1 MIENV
6 SPKKFLGQHFLIDE
20 NISKKIVEAV
30 NLKEFDKI
38 VEIGPGKGALSKYL
52 FDFSDKLI
60 LIEYDTESVEFIK
73 SSFKKHNPNIV
84 KKDFLK
90 YNLKEVL
97 TQTSKNLIIGNFP
110 YNISSQIIFKI
121 LENYLLVG
129 NLIGMFQK
137 EVAERIISKPN
148 SKEYGIISVKTQ
160 LLYDVKILFD
170 VSPNV
175 FFPKPRVNSSVISL
189 TRKKNI
195 NINFDLKLFDKLVK
209 LSFQQRRKKIK
220 NSLKKLDIK
229 ENILEDSIFGLRP
242 EQLSV
247 NDFIRL
253 TQKISNETI

>member
-1 MIENV
+1 MDFFIW
-6 SPKKFLGQHFLIDE
+6 HFAFE
-20 NISKKIVEAV
+20 
-30 NLKEFDKI
+30 
-38 VEIGPGKGALSKYL
+38 L
-52 FDFSDKLI
+52 FDLNVRASGFNLAFRI
-60 LIEYDTESVEFIK
+60 
-73 SSFKKHNPNIV
+73 
-84 KKDFLK
+84 FLK
-90 YNLKEVL
+90 YNLKDVL
-97 TQTSKNLIIGNFP
+97 TQNSKNLIIGNFP

-148 SKEYGIISVKTQ
+148 SKQYGIISVKTQ

-189 TRKKNI
+189 TRKENI

-220 NSLKKLDIK
+220 NSLKKLDLK

-247 NDFIRL
+247 NDFIKL

>member
-90 YNLKEVL
+90 YNLKDVL

-220 NSLKKLDIK
+220 NSLKKLDLK

-247 NDFIRL
+247 NDFIKL